1 MRGVLI
7 NCIFMILCCG
17 GKNLFRRLG
26 CHLKSLAFFLLV
38 NIYVKLY
45 ITILYVSLNGR
56 RCCYHSGLCY
66 LGIWN
71 ITVTS
76 CSVVSFC
83 HVLQVQ
89 G

>member
-45 ITILYVSLNGR
+45 IHNFICVIKRKTLLLSQWIVLFGYLEYYSDFLQ
-56 RCCYHSGLCY
+56 RC
-66 LGIWN
+66 
-71 ITVTS
+71 
-76 CSVVSFC
+76 
-83 HVLQVQ
+83 
-89 G
+89 